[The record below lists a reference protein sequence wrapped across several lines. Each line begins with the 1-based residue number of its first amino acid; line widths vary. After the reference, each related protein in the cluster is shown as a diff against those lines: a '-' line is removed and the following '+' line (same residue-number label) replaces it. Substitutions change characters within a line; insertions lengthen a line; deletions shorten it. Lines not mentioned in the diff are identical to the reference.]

1 MPKKKNELVS
11 CIIPTYN
18 RAYCLKRAVDSVL
31 KQSDENFEL
40 IVVDDGSTD
49 ETPEILKEYQ
59 KHPQVK
65 LLGQGNLGVSSARNC
80 GARHAQGEWLAF
92 LDSDDEWLPEKLALQ
107 RQIWEASPE
116 LLWVH
121 GEEIWVRKGKR
132 VNPKKIHQKSGG
144 DIFERSLKLCLVS
157 PSAVVLK
164 KNLYDEYGGFDE
176 SFTVCE
182 DYDLWLRL
190 SKNHPV
196 GFCETPVLMKYGGHD
211 DQLSARY
218 KAMDH
223 WRLRSLL
230 QLLEARD
237 LNFER
242 QTKVL
247 EEFLRKADI
256 LLTGYKKHGR
266 ERDRQQVSNMVY
278 KALKYKI
285 SPEEK

>member
-1 MPKKKNELVS
+1 MKNGLVS
-11 CIIPTYN
+11 CIIPTHN

-31 KQSDENFEL
+31 KQTNENFEL

-49 ETPEILKEYQ
+49 ETPEVLKEYQ
-59 KHPQVK
+59 DHPK
-65 LLGQGNLGVSSARNC
+65 LRVLTQNNRGVSAARNY
-80 GARHAQGEWLAF
+80 GASHAKGEWLAF
-92 LDSDDEWLPEKLALQ
+92 LDSDDEWLPEKLSLQ

-116 LLWVH
+116 LSWVH
-121 GEEIWVRKGKR
+121 GEEIWVRRGKR

-164 KNLYDEYGGFDE
+164 KDLYEEYGGFDE

-196 GFCETPVLMKYGGHD
+196 GFCEEPVLVKYGGHE

-230 QLLEARD
+230 QLLKAQD
-237 LNFER
+237 LGPQR
-242 QTKVL
+242 QSKVL

-266 ERDRQQVSNMVY
+266 EQNRQQVSDMV
-278 KALKYKI
+278 KQALKYQH
-285 SPEEK
+285 SSEESL